1 MIEGVQGTNDPK
13 LKKALQQTKETKP
26 ATLLKSKET
35 KLSMIKKFYPSGWSE
50 LKKNSVSS
58 GPKSLLD

>member
-35 KLSMIKKFYPSGWSE
+35 KLSMIKKFYPSG
-50 LKKNSVSS
+50 
-58 GPKSLLD
+58 